1 MKAKELRNKGVDE
14 LYEALELEL
23 KRSFKLRMQLA
34 SGQLTETHELQRAR
48 RNTARIKTL
57 LNEKLGE

>member
-1 MKAKELRNKGVDE
+1 MKAKELRNNGVDE

-23 KRSFKLRMQLA
+23 KKSFKLRMQLA
-34 SGQLTETHELQRAR
+34 SGQLTETHELQRTR
-48 RNTARIKTL
+48 RSTARIKTV

>member
-1 MKAKELRNKGVDE
+1 MKAHELRNKSLVE
-14 LYEALELEL
+14 LREFLMIEV
-23 KRSFKLRMQLA
+23 KKSFKLRMQLA

-48 RNTARIKTL
+48 RNIARIKTL

>member
-1 MKAKELRNKGVDE
+1 MKAHELRNKSLVE
-14 LYEALELEL
+14 LREFLMIEV
-23 KRSFKLRMQLA
+23 KKSFKLRMQLA

-48 RNTARIKTL
+48 KNIARIKTL

>member
-1 MKAKELRNKGVDE
+1 MKAHELRNKSLVE
-14 LYEALELEL
+14 LREFLMIEV
-23 KRSFKLRMQLA
+23 KKSFKLRMQLA
-34 SGQLTETHELQRAR
+34 SGQLTETHELQRSR